1 MARILLALLCAGH
14 GVAHLVGFFAAWRPG
29 LFPALPHKTT
39 ILAGQLNIG
48 EAGIRIVGV
57 LWLGMALVFAW
68 AAVLMWLKG
77 ASAANVVMWVAAV
90 SIVLS
95 VLEWPDSQI
104 GVVVNLSIVLLILAG
119 LRYGWLTNVH
129 R

>member
-57 LWLGMALVFAW
+57 LWLGMALAFAW

-77 ASAANVVMWVAAV
+77 ASAAEVVVWLASV

-95 VLEWPDSQI
+95 VLEWPDSWI
-104 GVVVNLSIVLLILAG
+104 GVVVSVSVVLLVVSG
-119 LRYGWLTNVH
+119 RSG
-129 R
+129 